1 MNPGFSVPTFHF
13 PTIPP
18 LLAFVGDGEG
28 NKAPKL
34 GARKVKC
41 SYWVSGDDMNT
52 GEAGSGVFLLP
63 RWAEEGAGG
72 EAPAEHRNEMLSR
85 LPVQD
90 GA

>member
-1 MNPGFSVPTFHF
+1 MTEPDLNPGFSVPTFHF

-72 EAPAEHRNEMLSR
+72 EAPAEHRNEMLS
-85 LPVQD
+85 
-90 GA
+90 